1 MRKIFS
7 CCCAQTCC
15 LLKCFSTRVLEREIL
30 KNQQDQNVPEET
42 TQMINMSNQRPVQTQ
57 IENVNPTMN
66 DATFIPTAPN
76 MSLDSNISAAHVIS
90 SVMNAQPP
98 SIQPLAASTR
108 VNQTAYVSDCRSGYQ
123 SCFCNNGQNPCRG
136 PVRQPPFQ

>member
-1 MRKIFS
+1 
-7 CCCAQTCC
+7 
-15 LLKCFSTRVLEREIL
+15 
-30 KNQQDQNVPEET
+30 
-42 TQMINMSNQRPVQTQ
+42 MINMSNQRPVQTQ
-57 IENVNPTMN
+57 IENVSPTMN
-66 DATFIPTAPN
+66 DAVFRPSAPN

-136 PVRQPPFQ
+136 PVWQPPFQ